1 MWAMNEEQATYWNG
15 PAGDRWAQQ
24 QAVLDRA
31 LAAYGR
37 AVLERA
43 AAKPG
48 EHVLDIGCGCGETS
62 LALSERV
69 GANGSVLG
77 IDLSTPMLT
86 RARERGRDRA
96 NLTFLQ
102 GDASSMAFPR
112 KFDLLFSR
120 FGVMFFEDPIAAFR
134 HLHAAAQS
142 GGRLAFVC
150 WRPFEEN
157 RWAALPVHAVRSVVP
172 EVEPPNQDAP
182 GPYAFADSAKVE
194 RILTSAGFRNVGLD
208 RFDADVVLA
217 GDDLEQATQ
226 FAVNAGP
233 AARILASLS
242 PDLQSRARDA
252 VRSALESARTPKGFA
267 LPGTGWLVTARV

>member
-1 MWAMNEEQATYWNG
+1 MNDEQVAYWNG
-15 PAGDRWAQQ
+15 PAGDRWTQQ
-24 QAVLDRA
+24 QLVLDRA

-48 EHVLDIGCGCGETS
+48 EQVLDIGCGCGDSS
-62 LALSERV
+62 LVLSEQV
-69 GANGSVLG
+69 GANGTVLG

-86 RARERGRDRA
+86 RARERAQNRT

-102 GDASSMAFPR
+102 GDASTMAFPR

-120 FGVMFFEDPIAAFR
+120 FGVMFFEDPTAAFK

-142 GGRLAFVC
+142 GGRLCFVC
-150 WRPFEEN
+150 WRPFAEN
-157 RWAALPVHAVRSVVP
+157 PWAALPVQAVRSVVP
-172 EVEPPNQDAP
+172 EVEPFNQDAP

-194 RILTSAGFRNVGLD
+194 RILTSAGFNNVVID

-217 GDDLEQATQ
+217 GDDLELATQ
-226 FAVNAGP
+226 FAVSAGP
-233 AARILASLS
+233 AARILATVGT
-242 PDLQSRARDA
+242 DLQTRARDA
-252 VRSALESARTPKGFA
+252 VRRALESKRTPAGFA
-267 LPGTGWLVTARV
+267 LPGSGWLVTARV